1 MSNWFSIEKID
12 KITYALSEYKHSE
25 IPHSY
30 LLIGNEK
37 ALLIDSGLGVSHIR
51 EEVEKLTDLEVI
63 VLSTHIHWDHVGG
76 HKLFDKYYVH
86 ENEKNWMTEKPFFT
100 LECIKQNLVRGA
112 NEFPKDF
119 VLDDYEIFKKEPER
133 ILKDEDIIDLGDRK
147 IKVIHTPGH
156 SPGHIC
162 LYDIKNK
169 YIFTG
174 DLVYRGTLYAFFPTS
189 NPVDFKNSLEKIKD
203 LDVKRVFP
211 GHNSLDLSPS
221 IIPRAYEAFK
231 DIEEKGM
238 LKHGSG
244 LFDYDEF
251 RILL

>member
-12 KITYALSEYKHSE
+12 KKTYALSEYKHSE

-37 ALLIDSGLGVSHIR
+37 ALLIDSGLGVSNIR
-51 EEVEKLTDLEVI
+51 EEVEKLTDLEII
-63 VLSTHIHWDHVGG
+63 VVSTHIHWDHVGG
-76 HKLFDKYYVH
+76 HELFDKYYVH
-86 ENEKNWMTEKPFFT
+86 ESEKNWMTEKLFFN
-100 LECIKQNLVRGA
+100 LECIKNNLLRGVD
-112 NEFPKDF
+112 EFPEGF
-119 VLDDYEIFKKEPER
+119 ILENYEICKKDPER
-133 ILKDEDIIDLGDRK
+133 TLKDKDIIDIGDRK
-147 IKVIHTPGH
+147 ILVIHTPGH

-162 LYDIKNK
+162 FYDINNK

>member
-1 MSNWFSIEKID
+1 MNDWFSIEQID
-12 KITYALSEYKHSE
+12 KKTYALSEYKHIE
-25 IPHSY
+25 KPHSY
-30 LLIGNEK
+30 LLLGKEK
-37 ALLIDSGLGVSHIR
+37 ALLIDSGLGVSNIR
-51 EEVEKLTDLEVI
+51 EEVEKLTDLEII
-63 VLSTHIHWDHVGG
+63 VVSTHIHWDHVGG
-76 HKLFDKYYVH
+76 HELFDKYHVH
-86 ENEKNWMTEKPFFT
+86 EREKNWMTEKPFFN

-112 NEFPKDF
+112 NEFPEGF
-119 VLDDYEIFKKEPER
+119 ILENYEICKKDPER
-133 ILKDEDIIDLGDRK
+133 TLKDKDIIDLGDRK

-174 DLVYRGTLYAFFPTS
+174 DLVYRGNLYAFFPTS

-211 GHNSLDLSPS
+211 GHNSLDISPS
-221 IIPRAYEAFK
+221 IISRAYLAFK
-231 DIEEKGM
+231 DIERKGR
-238 LKHGSG
+238 LKNGSG